1 MDASHSES
9 ERGYES
15 ERSARRYGAFY
26 TVFVLL
32 TLVGFLV
39 FSMVYLSSQQ
49 PDFLKPML
57 TGVALIGTALGG
69 GYGLKAH
76 VDAKKRG

>member
-1 MDASHSES
+1 M
-9 ERGYES
+9 
-15 ERSARRYGAFY
+15 
-26 TVFVLL
+26 FVLL